1 MSLEDVRRRRILAYS
16 VPILA
21 VLGALVIGAIMLIAL
36 GADVGKGFSKLFTGA
51 FGSVDALIKT
61 AIKATPLLF
70 VGVGITIAFRANVI
84 NIGGEGQMV
93 AGGLLSTIVALNAPD
108 MGPFV
113 MIPLVILAG
122 LVGGAIWGAIPGV
135 LKAYYGVNE
144 ILSTIMLNVVAVQL
158 MNYLL
163 RGPLI
168 DPLEVE
174 RGTRIPQTQRLVES
188 ADLPRLSDLENFGGR
203 ILGPITDFLAGI
215 PGADRLTIGPLV
227 AVMAAV
233 VAYILLWRTPIGYRI
248 RAVGQNADAARYA
261 GIPVKRTTV
270 LALTMSG
277 ALCGLAGAVLVFGS
291 EGHRMVTDGS
301 TAGFTGS
308 AGFNGIVAAL
318 FGGLHPL
325 WTIPASYLFGGL
337 LVGGLALQRA
347 VQVPAALILAL
358 NGLVVIFVVS
368 SERFRKRLLERPP
381 VVIEDGEGNNTEPA
395 VTATGPPDSPEQPQV
410 PDPGGGDA

>member
-21 VLGALVIGAIMLIAL
+21 VLAALLIGAIMLMAL
-36 GADVGKGFSKLFTGA
+36 HADPVKGFSRLLSGA
-51 FGSVDALIKT
+51 FGSWGALTET
-61 AIKATPLLF
+61 ALKATPLLF

-93 AGGLLSTIVALNAPD
+93 AGALLATIVALYMPD
-108 MGPFV
+108 VPA
-113 MIPLVILAG
+113 VIMLPAVLIAG
-122 LVGGAIWGAIPGV
+122 IVGGAAWGAIPGA

-168 DPLEVE
+168 DPEQI
-174 RGTRIPQTQRLVES
+174 GGSGIPQTERLPSS
-188 ADLPRLSDLENFGGR
+188 ADLPLLFGSGR
-203 ILGPITDFLAGI
+203 FHIGPILAVLAAI
-215 PGADRLTIGPLV
+215 GAYV
-227 AVMAAV
+227 
-233 VAYILLWRTPIGYRI
+233 LLWRTPLGYRL
-248 RAVGQNADAARYA
+248 RAVGTNADAARYA
-261 GIPVKRTTV
+261 GIHVKRSIV
-270 LALTMSG
+270 LALTLSG
-277 ALCGLAGAVLVFGS
+277 AMAGLAGAVLVFGS
-291 EGHRMVTDGS
+291 ESHRMVTDGS

-318 FGGLHPL
+318 FGGLHPV
-325 WTIPASYLFGGL
+325 WTIPAAFLFGGL
-337 LVGGLALQRA
+337 LVGGNALQRA

-368 SERFRKRLLERPP
+368 TERFRRRLLEPSPMAGDTPADTTEATTPDPP
-381 VVIEDGEGNNTEPA
+381 TAAPPA
-395 VTATGPPDSPEQPQV
+395 T
-410 PDPGGGDA
+410 PGGGEYE

>member
-1 MSLEDVRRRRILAYS
+1 VTTQGGIQRRRLLAYS
-16 VPILA
+16 VPIAA
-21 VLGALVIGAIMLIAL
+21 VLAALILGAIMLVAL
-36 GADVGKGFSKLFTGA
+36 DASPIEGVKAMFRGA
-51 FGSVDALIKT
+51 FGSWKALTET
-61 AIKATPLLF
+61 ALKATPLLF

-108 MGPFV
+108 LPAFL
-113 MIPLVILAG
+113 MIPLILVAG
-122 LVGGAIWGAIPGV
+122 LVGGALWGAIPGA

-168 DPLEVE
+168 DPGEIE
-174 RGTRIPQTQRLVES
+174 RGTRIPQTQRLTES
-188 ADLPRLSDLENFGGR
+188 ADLPLLFGSGR
-203 ILGPITDFLAGI
+203 FHIGPII
-215 PGADRLTIGPLV
+215 
-227 AVMAAV
+227 AVLAAV
-233 VAYILLWRTPIGYRI
+233 AAYILLWRTPVGFRV
-248 RAVGQNADAARYA
+248 RAVGQNVDASRYA
-261 GIPVKRTTV
+261 GIPVKRTIV
-270 LALTMSG
+270 LALTLSG
-277 ALCGLAGAVLVFGS
+277 AMAGLAGAVLVFGS
-291 EGHRMVTDGS
+291 ESHRMVTDGS

-325 WTIPASYLFGGL
+325 WTIPASFLFGGL
-337 LVGGLALQRA
+337 LVGGNALQRA

-368 SERFRKRLLERPP
+368 TERYRRRFLERQVSPAE
-381 VVIEDGEGNNTEPA
+381 IEAAGRDGP
-395 VTATGPPDSPEQPQV
+395 GPPGSPPPTAEKARGQP
-410 PDPGGGDA
+410 